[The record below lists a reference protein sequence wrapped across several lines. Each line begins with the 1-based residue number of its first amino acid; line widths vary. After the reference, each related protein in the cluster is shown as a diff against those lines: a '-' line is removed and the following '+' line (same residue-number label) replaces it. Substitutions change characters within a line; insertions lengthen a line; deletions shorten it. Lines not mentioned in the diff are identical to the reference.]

1 MLISY
6 IKQFYRLE
14 NTLFLNS
21 NPLHYLTFTH
31 SVDYRRNSKMSR
43 HFNYGRTSR
52 WVSEEPGR
60 LHDSTQAVTDTAN
73 FKKFKVH
80 HSRG

>member
-14 NTLFLNS
+14 NTLFLN
-21 NPLHYLTFTH
+21 PLHYLTFTH
-31 SVDYRRNSKMSR
+31 SVDYFTEQTKMSS